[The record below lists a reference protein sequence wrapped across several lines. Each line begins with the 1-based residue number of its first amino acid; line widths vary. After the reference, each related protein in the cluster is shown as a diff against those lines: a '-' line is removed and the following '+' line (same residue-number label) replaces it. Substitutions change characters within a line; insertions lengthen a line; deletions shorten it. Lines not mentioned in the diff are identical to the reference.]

1 MPLGTSHIAFQ
12 ATSTDKQTFGESS
25 DVCIVLFGP
34 SRDDVLLLLFLAFIM
49 TKNIKC
55 YRLVVPET

>member
-1 MPLGTSHIAFQ
+1 MPPGTSHIAFQ

-49 TKNIKC
+49 TKILNVID
-55 YRLVVPET
+55 